1 MFQVIRVIIE
11 DLPKDYTLF
20 LNAFFGIA
28 GVVLGAFLSKII
40 QKSIL
45 KQEQKIRY
53 REEKFDVY
61 SQHIVM
67 GFFKE
72 FDEKNHREKDC
83 VIAIYLNQLRTD
95 FRFLP
100 RDIQRDFVKH
110 FSGKPKYFECYPHKS
125 LYQHY
130 KSPYPL
136 EKREGI
142 IEWCQNTWD
151 IIQAEYNH
159 MLQELYE
166 K

>member
-28 GVVLGAFLSKII
+28 GVALGAFLSKII

-72 FDEKNHREKDC
+72 FYEKNHQEKDC

-110 FSGKPKYFECYPHKS
+110 FSGKPEYFECHPD
-125 LYQHY
+125 
-130 KSPYPL
+130 KSPYPP
-136 EKREGI
+136 EKREDI
-142 IEWCQNTWD
+142 IEWCQNTWA
-151 IIQAEYNH
+151 IIQTEYNH